1 MNTDDINSNQY
12 ILEKLIGKALLDA
25 AMWTN
30 KKCTPRK
37 PQEPDYV
44 AMLSTKFVKDFFN
57 VLVAVFPHYDF
68 SIVGVD
74 RKSTRLNSSHT

>member
-1 MNTDDINSNQY
+1 MNTYDINSNQY

-57 VLVAVFPHYDF
+57 IYYRLLMTIYTYN
-68 SIVGVD
+68 
-74 RKSTRLNSSHT
+74 RKIIMRKNCN

>member
-1 MNTDDINSNQY
+1 MNTYDINSNQY

-44 AMLSTKFVKDFFN
+44 AMLSTKFVKD
-57 VLVAVFPHYDF
+57 
-68 SIVGVD
+68 
-74 RKSTRLNSSHT
+74 